1 MQCFEKSNHSCNPNS
16 QSLWNMNILAAKTP
30 FSAVFTP
37 LTPQVSCRGR
47 AQGGKGLSAE
57 GSSPAASR
65 ELLATGLFP
74 GKPAASP
81 DLSVFQAPKGKRFFS
96 LAVSM
101 DRIEQIPAQERFFFP
116 CNPFVSPLK
125 QKGSAS
131 ILLREL
137 LHFVPLPQGTKIK
150 HSHSSPPKTG
160 AGISCSLLCLHF
172 SLSPTFFGEKK
183 GQFCAA
189 QQRRHSFSLMKRILS
204 VLKPS
209 PAL

>member
-1 MQCFEKSNHSCNPNS
+1 MECEHFSSKNPFFCS
-16 QSLWNMNILAAKTP
+16 FYTFDPSGFLQRQGPGREGSL
-30 FSAVFTP
+30 
-37 LTPQVSCRGR
+37 CRGISTR
-47 AQGGKGLSAE
+47 CLQGAAGNWAFPRKTSSFSGFVSPSGTKRKEIFSPWQSAWVELSKYQPRR
-57 GSSPAASR
+57 G
-65 ELLATGLFP
+65 
-74 GKPAASP
+74 
-81 DLSVFQAPKGKRFFS
+81 
-96 LAVSM
+96 
-101 DRIEQIPAQERFFFP
+101 FFP
-116 CNPFVSPLK
+116 CNPFVSLLK

-131 ILLREL
+131 IRLRAL
-137 LHFVPLPQGTKIK
+137 LHFVPLLQGTKIK

-183 GQFCAA
+183 GHFCAA